1 MLHPLVCN
9 STKKKHLH
17 GSLIIKDSIATKMKG
32 YLFEDAF
39 PKRNV
44 NKYLITPHH
53 KECLDIN

>member
-1 MLHPLVCN
+1 MTMTKA
-9 STKKKHLH
+9 SIKKKHPH

-44 NKYLITPHH
+44 NKIFDNST
-53 KECLDIN
+53 